1 MSTQRYTH
9 SWITLSSICLALGA
23 AVGACDTEALTE
35 VELEAELPAPP
46 PLEKLGVDLN
56 DLLLERYTQRILDT
70 APTQMTGIVTSI
82 DDSPIAGVKVTV
94 GDLEGL
100 TDAAGKYSIDGV
112 EVGSYVVSFEHA
124 DHVFAQRRLVIEH
137 PEPAWLPQRLLPR
150 SQPQRINADALSVV
164 REGPLTLEFEP
175 GDLEFERDHRA
186 VYGLIDVSITV
197 IDPRV
202 LGHLDAAPAELEGM
216 TSDGQQVGLFSFG
229 MLEVELSQNG
239 KKVNVRRSETVK
251 ASMDVTDKFSLPPGD
266 SIPMWHHDTATGIWA
281 QERGLDAK
289 VEERGGVRLA
299 TAELPHFSAWNYDTI
314 ADATCAPLSVPAT
327 MSVGK
332 VRVTSTS
339 QNGTPDGLWSIT
351 ADCAAGS
358 TFDSRCA
365 INVPSGGASGVY
377 FKLQAQ
383 NPGTQAWCDM
393 SLELNGATK
402 GVFSGADVNKFLAD
416 NALPAGSWCGSTKPV
431 YGGNKFIE
439 KEWAIALTLEN
450 LPSNRVPFGT
460 PMSSLNCP
468 TTVGANALVA
478 IDKGYQAMANQAASP
493 ALKNDFDADGILD
506 AVDKCP
512 GKKNTSQA
520 DSDADGVGNICEKA
534 CYVAPT
540 TPNAKFYDAD
550 ADGIDDYCDNA
561 WSKLNYSQQ

>member
-1 MSTQRYTH
+1 MSTKRYTH
-9 SWITLSSICLALGA
+9 SWITLSSICLVLGA
-23 AVGACDTEALTE
+23 SACDTEAPE
-35 VELEAELPAPP
+35 AELEAQLPAPP
-46 PLEKLGVDLN
+46 ELDELGTDLN
-56 DLLLERYTQRILDT
+56 AMLLQRYTQRILDSP
-70 APTQMTGIVTSI
+70 ATQMMGIITSV
-82 DDSPIAGVKVTV
+82 DGTPIAGVKVKL
-94 GDLEGL
+94 GDHEGL
-100 TDAAGKYSIDGV
+100 TDAAGEYTIDGV

-186 VYGLIDVSITV
+186 VHGPIDVSVTV
-197 IDPRV
+197 IDPRI

-216 TSDGQQVGLFSFG
+216 TAEGQQVGLFSFG
-229 MLEVELSQNG
+229 MLEVELSQDG

-251 ASMDVTDKFSLPPGD
+251 ASMDVTDKFSLPAGD

-299 TAELPHFSAWNYDTI
+299 TAELPHFSAWNYDKL
-314 ADATCAPLSVPAT
+314 ADATCAPVVVPAI
-327 MSVGK
+327 MNVGK
-332 VRVTSTS
+332 VRVLSTYET
-339 QNGTPDGLWSIT
+339 GAADGLWSIT

-358 TFDSRCA
+358 NRDSRCS
-365 INVPSGGASGVY
+365 INVPSGPSSAGTVY

-383 NPGTQAWCDM
+383 VQGSPTWCDM
-393 SLELNGATK
+393 TLELNGAVK
-402 GVFSGADVNKFLAD
+402 DVFSRTDVNTFLAE
-416 NALPAGSWCGSTKPV
+416 NKLPSGSWCGSNQPGYTV
-431 YGGNKFIE
+431 NFINND
-439 KEWAIALTLEN
+439 WAVSLSLEN
-450 LPSNRVPFGT
+450 LPQNRVAFGT

-478 IDKGYQAMANQAASP
+478 IDKGYQTMANQAASP

-512 GKKNTSQA
+512 GKKNSSQA
-520 DSDADGVGNICEKA
+520 DSDADGVGNICEKT
-534 CYVAPT
+534 CHVAPN